1 MGAKKPRRLTPSQR
15 REIIRLRAQGL
26 SSIQIAQRLGLG
38 SRSIRAVLRPLG
50 GVIRKEMWQAPSGR
64 KLSLD
69 ERIQIKVSLE
79 QGMSLNRIARQLQ
92 RAVSTVSREVKANG
106 GPQSYWPSKA
116 QKLADERARRPKPT
130 KLASNPELLAY
141 VTGHLEKLWSPEQI
155 SARLTEDFPDDP
167 TMRISPETI
176 YKSLY
181 VQGRGELRRE
191 LRRCLRSGRTTRA
204 KRNRMETRGK
214 IPDMVNISERPPEV
228 EDRAVPGHWEGDLLI
243 GAGGKGAIG
252 TLVERAS
259 RYVLLFGLPNGRS
272 APEVRDAMKQTIMTL
287 PESLRRTLTWD
298 QGKEMADH
306 VRFALD
312 TDIAVFF
319 CDPHSPWQR
328 GLNEN
333 TNGLLRQYFPKTMDL
348 SKVTDEQ
355 LRAAADGLNT
365 RPRQTLGWKT
375 PAEALAGFVAMT
387 A

>member
-1 MGAKKPRRLTPSQR
+1 MGAKKQRRLTPDQR
-15 REIIRLRAQGL
+15 REVIRLRAEGL

-38 SRSIRAVLRPLG
+38 SRSISAVLRPLG
-50 GVIRKEMWQAPSGR
+50 GVIRKEMWREPSGR

-69 ERIQIKVSLE
+69 ERIQIKLSLE
-79 QGMSLNRIARQLQ
+79 QGMSFNQIARQLQ
-92 RAVSTVSREVKANG
+92 RAVSTVSREVNTNG
-106 GPQSYWPSKA
+106 GPRSYWPSKA
-116 QKLADERARRPKPT
+116 QKLSDERARRPKPT
-130 KLASNPELLAY
+130 KLASNPALLDY
-141 VTGHLEKLWSPEQI
+141 VTDHLEKLWSPEQI
-155 SARLTEDFPDDP
+155 SAKLTQDFPDDP

-191 LRRCLRSGRTTRA
+191 LRRCLRSGRTTRL
-204 KRNRMETRGK
+204 KRKRMETRGI
-214 IPDMVNISERPPEV
+214 IPDMVNISERPPEA

-259 RYVLLFGLPNGRS
+259 RYVLLFRLPNGRS
-272 APEVRDAMKQTIMTL
+272 APEVRDAIKRTIMTL

-306 VRFALD
+306 VRFTLD

-328 GLNEN
+328 GSNEN

-348 SKVTDEQ
+348 STVTDEQ
-355 LRAAADGLNT
+355 LKAAADGLNT
-365 RPRQTLGWKT
+365 RPRETLGWKT
-375 PAEALAGFVAMT
+375 PAEVLAGFVAMT